1 MLKDDIMKRAL
12 KYAVI
17 LSLAISG
24 PAMSAPSFSTATI
37 PVSATVVDS
46 CSVSATALSFGN
58 YNPLS
63 ANAVDTSG
71 TVTAL
76 CTISTAFAISLNEG
90 LGPGASVSSRKLS
103 LGDGVAIDYAIYSD
117 PSLTTVWGD
126 GTNGTSVQTGVGN
139 GAGQDF
145 SLYGRL
151 PGAQLAA
158 VGVYS
163 DTITVTISY

>member
-1 MLKDDIMKRAL
+1 MNRVLKSAI
-12 KYAVI
+12 I
-17 LSLAISG
+17 LSLAFSG

-63 ANAVDTSG
+63 ASAVDTSG
-71 TVTAL
+71 TISAL
-76 CTISTAFAISLNEG
+76 CTIGTPFSISLNEG
-90 LGPGASVSSRKLS
+90 MGPGASVGGRKLS
-103 LGDGVAIDYAIYSD
+103 LGDGISIDYAIYSD
-117 PSLTTVWGD
+117 ANRTTIWGD
-126 GTNGTSVQTGVGN
+126 STNGTSVQTGVGN
-139 GAGQDF
+139 GASQDF
-145 SLYGRL
+145 SMYGRL

-158 VGVYS
+158 VGVYT